1 MRALALSLLLLV
13 AACGGG
19 ADSGDAHAAERGPSG
34 QYRPISATARAAM
47 GELSIQRAG
56 LIFENGVVLYTR
68 TLEPRAATER
78 TSRDGMSYMA
88 LVSGAA
94 ERSVELRRVTEAV
107 TAQNGEPICVGEQ
120 PTYAALVFDRRGQHL
135 TLLVFIGDEPP
146 SPEATQSTL
155 CATLRYTS
163 ANLAPQGV
171 VLR

>member
-13 AACGGG
+13 AACGGE
-19 ADSGDAHAAERGPSG
+19 ADTGGAHAAEPLG
-34 QYRPISATARAAM
+34 QYRPVSATAREIS

-68 TLEPRAATER
+68 TLEPRASTER
-78 TSRDGMSYMA
+78 TARDGMSYLA
-88 LVSGAA
+88 LVGGSS
-94 ERSVELRRVTEAV
+94 ELSVELRRVTEAV
-107 TAQNGEPICVGEQ
+107 VAHDAAPICADER
-120 PTYAALVFDRRGQHL
+120 PSYAALVIDRRTQHL
-135 TLLVFIGDEPP
+135 TLLIFAGDQPP
-146 SPEATQSTL
+146 GPEATQTTL